1 MIHFKNEQQELV
13 TVETVSQYLFNHW
26 VTCVDSHVL
35 QNARG
40 REEGGF
46 DSRSA
51 YSSEFL
57 SCHMLAERWNIGLI
71 GEVNCCCF
79 HCVRQQWTWIL
90 PSPASLKARCTPM
103 ASSSGRIAIHGEAR
117 GGPSA
122 LFCPLCELCTAVLM
136 STWPQGWKLGQ
147 GGAGRGRKWADFRF
161 QSRGACF
168 ISSRNFDFQEN
179 IYMWSMYW
187 HCAHITNMFRKWL
200 RFYFTSVVCFV
211 KGYHHCSLRGPKW

>member
-1 MIHFKNEQQELV
+1 MLIVVVSIVFVNSELG
-13 TVETVSQYLFNHW
+13 S
-26 VTCVDSHVL
+26 
-35 QNARG
+35 
-40 REEGGF
+40 
-46 DSRSA
+46 
-51 YSSEFL
+51 
-57 SCHMLAERWNIGLI
+57 
-71 GEVNCCCF
+71 F
-79 HCVRQQWTWIL
+79 HHLHLWRQDVHQW
-90 PSPASLKARCTPM
+90 P
-103 ASSSGRIAIHGEAR
+103 
-117 GGPSA
+117 
-122 LFCPLCELCTAVLM
+122 AVLEGLQSM
-136 STWPQGWKLGQ
+136 VRHEGAPVPYFVLSVNFALLFWWAHDHRDAWKLGQ